1 MMNKKKYSLRSFGLI
16 CLLSVFTL
24 TSCNDS
30 FLDETT
36 DPNFLTPQNFWKSE
50 QDILNGLTSAYASLQ
65 PSMRWAAP
73 FERYIVVDNYRSDEL
88 DFRAD
93 VTSWLEL
100 ATFVNSS
107 SNEVVFEEWADLY
120 RGINFANQC
129 IDNIPLVEEA
139 SEELKTQALAEA
151 RFLRAYY
158 YFRLYLN
165 YGEKIPLY
173 LHEIKG
179 TDEEFYPEQAKS
191 GEIVEFISKE
201 LLEVQSILPE
211 PGAYPASQAGRVNKY
226 AAAAILGKLYMFT
239 KDLASAEKEFEKTI
253 GKFSLTA
260 NYSDNFNGLH
270 KNNQESIFEAQY
282 SGDRSAGNQ
291 EFHRIALHLASSNAE
306 GYEEAYPSDW
316 LFETLK
322 KDKKANGEYTDRVY
336 ETVIFNDPNSR
347 AFYFD
352 AGKSFLDY
360 HRDGEIFWKKY
371 VSWDPFLSQHWAQ
384 SAYNIPIVRYADILL
399 LYAECLNDKGSTT
412 DAINLINEV
421 RARVE
426 ATPIPLNLDQG
437 AVLKHLQEVER
448 PTELALEGVRWYDLI
463 RWGIV
468 KESLENHGKPY
479 VENYIPAK
487 HNLLPIPHDEFLL
500 NPDWEQNP
508 NFGK

>member
-1 MMNKKKYSLRSFGLI
+1 MKNKKIYSLRSFGLF

-65 PSMRWAAP
+65 PSMRWGAP

-120 RGINFANQC
+120 RGINFANHC
-129 IDNIPLVEEA
+129 IDNIQLVEEA

-179 TDEEFYPEQAKS
+179 TDEEFYPDQAKN

-201 LLEVQSILPE
+201 LLEVQSDLP
-211 PGAYPASQAGRVNKY
+211 
-226 AAAAILGKLYMFT
+226 
-239 KDLASAEKEFEKTI
+239 
-253 GKFSLTA
+253 
-260 NYSDNFNGLH
+260 
-270 KNNQESIFEAQY
+270 
-282 SGDRSAGNQ
+282 
-291 EFHRIALHLASSNAE
+291 
-306 GYEEAYPSDW
+306 
-316 LFETLK
+316 
-322 KDKKANGEYTDRVY
+322 
-336 ETVIFNDPNSR
+336 
-347 AFYFD
+347 
-352 AGKSFLDY
+352 
-360 HRDGEIFWKKY
+360 
-371 VSWDPFLSQHWAQ
+371 
-384 SAYNIPIVRYADILL
+384 
-399 LYAECLNDKGSTT
+399 
-412 DAINLINEV
+412 
-421 RARVE
+421 
-426 ATPIPLNLDQG
+426 
-437 AVLKHLQEVER
+437 
-448 PTELALEGVRWYDLI
+448 
-463 RWGIV
+463 
-468 KESLENHGKPY
+468 
-479 VENYIPAK
+479 
-487 HNLLPIPHDEFLL
+487 
-500 NPDWEQNP
+500 
-508 NFGK
+508 